1 MYVTRAGSGNPPLFF
16 VHGLACD
23 ATDWRAQLDAFSPRT
38 TVAACDLPGHGA
50 SPAVPADCTIE
61 AYGRAVADA
70 LTELRLPPA
79 ILVGHSMGC
88 RVVLAA
94 NRARPDAVAGLVL
107 VDGSRIGA
115 GDPEAAGQAMADEV
129 AGDGYPRF
137 MRQFFESMFV
147 PSSDPVLAQAI
158 IDRALRM
165 PAGLGRPLLRDL
177 AGWDAGQVE
186 DALDAVGVPVLAIQ
200 STTMD
205 TARERGLAHNGI
217 ELSLDRP
224 RPHPPARGCRRDTAR
239 HKPLPAD
246 RTGRRRQRGDRR
258 VHDERAAVPA
268 RGPDA
273 DMRLG
278 LHALGIGSGSQRAV
292 IEAVA
297 RAAEQHG
304 FATLWSGEH
313 VVMVDE
319 STSRYPYAEDGK
331 IAVPAV
337 ADWIDPMVCLSFAAA
352 ATTTIGLATGVL
364 LLPKHNPVIIAKQ
377 AASLDKLS
385 GGRFTLGIGIG
396 WSREEFD
403 ALGIPFE
410 RRAART
416 ADYVA
421 ATGPSGVTTSPPTAG
436 SSQLLAIR
444 VNPKPLR
451 DGRIPVVLG
460 GNSEPALR
468 RVAQWGDGWY
478 GFNLHDVDDAAVK
491 LDSLSRLCREA
502 GRDPDEL
509 RLAVALRDPQ
519 PADAG
524 RLAELGVDEL
534 VLVASPPDDP
544 TQAGDWV
551 SGLAAD
557 WQ

>member
-1 MYVTRAGSGNPPLFF
+1 
-16 VHGLACD
+16 
-23 ATDWRAQLDAFSPRT
+23 
-38 TVAACDLPGHGA
+38 
-50 SPAVPADCTIE
+50 
-61 AYGRAVADA
+61 
-70 LTELRLPPA
+70 
-79 ILVGHSMGC
+79 
-88 RVVLAA
+88 
-94 NRARPDAVAGLVL
+94 
-107 VDGSRIGA
+107 
-115 GDPEAAGQAMADEV
+115 
-129 AGDGYPRF
+129 
-137 MRQFFESMFV
+137 
-147 PSSDPVLAQAI
+147 
-158 IDRALRM
+158 
-165 PAGLGRPLLRDL
+165 
-177 AGWDAGQVE
+177 
-186 DALDAVGVPVLAIQ
+186 
-200 STTMD
+200 
-205 TARERGLAHNGI
+205 
-217 ELSLDRP
+217 
-224 RPHPPARGCRRDTAR
+224 
-239 HKPLPAD
+239 
-246 RTGRRRQRGDRR
+246 
-258 VHDERAAVPA
+258 
-268 RGPDA
+268 
-273 DMRLG
+273 MRLG
-278 LHALGIGSGSQRAV
+278 LHALGIGSGSERAV

-297 RAAEQHG
+297 RAAEQHA

-319 STSRYPYAEDGK
+319 SASRYPYADDGK

-364 LLPKHNPVIIAKQ
+364 LLPEHNPVIIAKQ

-421 ATGPSGVTTSPPTAG
+421 AMRAIWRDDVASHSGEFANFS
-436 SSQLLAIR
+436 AIR
-444 VNPKPLR
+444 VNPKPWR
-451 DGRIPVVLG
+451 DGRIPGVLG

-491 LDSLSRLCREA
+491 LDTLSRLCREA
-502 GRDPDEL
+502 GRDRDEL

-519 PADAG
+519 PADAS
-524 RLAELGVDEL
+524 RLAELGIDEL
-534 VLVASPPDDP
+534 VLVASPPEDP
-544 TQAGDWV
+544 AQAGDWV